1 MKEDAPRV
9 IKIPAKPEAT
19 RQAEARRQLRVAA
32 YCRVSTKEEDQA
44 NSYEVQKEYYTD
56 KIMSN
61 TAWTMAGI
69 FADKGI
75 TGTSAK
81 KREDFMRMIR
91 HCRQKKID
99 VILTKSVSRFSRNTV
114 DCLYYIRALK
124 QLGIAVIFE
133 KENINSLE
141 ENSELRITLSGAFAQ
156 SESESISANVTWGKR
171 RAMEAGKVSIQYKKL
186 YGYRKGEDGQPEII
200 PEQAEIVRWLY
211 ERYLTGASLRMIK
224 DELEQQVVKCF
235 EDSPE
240 WTISRIRSILQNEK
254 YCGDVLMQKTFRQ
267 DFINRKAIKNTGQL
281 PMYLIENHHE
291 GIVSREKYD
300 AVQAEIVRWLYERYL
315 TGASLRMIK
324 EELEQ
329 QGVRCSEDS
338 PEWTISRIRS
348 ILQNEKY
355 CGDVLMQ
362 KTFRQDFI
370 NRKAIKNTGQLPMY
384 LIENHHEGIVSREKY
399 DAIQAEMARRNAAK
413 SPSKNAVTGMASYAS
428 KYALSERLVCGE
440 CGTLYRR
447 CTWTRNGEKRV
458 VWRCVSRLDYGK
470 KYCHNSPTLDEA
482 PLQQAILAVLNTAMA
497 DKNSLIRQITA
508 AMETELI
515 PFPGGTMSLGDIE
528 CRLRV
533 LEQQFQT
540 LLEKA
545 TDDPAAYGGQF
556 KEILDEQTFLKE
568 KRSVILANNN
578 EQTKANQRIMD
589 AAQTLENASP
599 HITEWDES
607 AVRQL
612 VETVKILSKDE
623 IAVTLKGGIEICQKI
638 MY

>member
-19 RQAEARRQLRVAA
+19 RQADARRQLRVAA

-99 VILTKSVSRFSRNTV
+99 VIW
-114 DCLYYIRALK
+114 I
-124 QLGIAVIFE
+124 
-133 KENINSLE
+133 
-141 ENSELRITLSGAFAQ
+141 
-156 SESESISANVTWGKR
+156 
-171 RAMEAGKVSIQYKKL
+171 
-186 YGYRKGEDGQPEII
+186 
-200 PEQAEIVRWLY
+200 
-211 ERYLTGASLRMIK
+211 
-224 DELEQQVVKCF
+224 
-235 EDSPE
+235 
-240 WTISRIRSILQNEK
+240 
-254 YCGDVLMQKTFRQ
+254 
-267 DFINRKAIKNTGQL
+267 
-281 PMYLIENHHE
+281 
-291 GIVSREKYD
+291 
-300 AVQAEIVRWLYERYL
+300 YERYL

-329 QGVRCSEDS
+329 QGVKCSEDS

-399 DAIQAEMARRNAAK
+399 DAVQAEMARRNAAK

-482 PLQQAILAVLNTAMA
+482 PLQQAILAALNTVMA
-497 DKNSLIRQITA
+497 DKNSLIRQITD
-508 AMETELI
+508 AMETEII

-528 CRLRV
+528 RRLRE

-568 KRSVILANNN
+568 KRAGILADNS
-578 EQTKANQRIMD
+578 EQAKANQRILD

-623 IAVTLKGGIEICQKI
+623 VAVTLKGGIEICQKI

>member
-19 RQAEARRQLRVAA
+19 RQADARRQLRVAA

-99 VILTKSVSRFSRNTV
+99 VIW
-114 DCLYYIRALK
+114 I
-124 QLGIAVIFE
+124 
-133 KENINSLE
+133 
-141 ENSELRITLSGAFAQ
+141 
-156 SESESISANVTWGKR
+156 
-171 RAMEAGKVSIQYKKL
+171 
-186 YGYRKGEDGQPEII
+186 
-200 PEQAEIVRWLY
+200 
-211 ERYLTGASLRMIK
+211 
-224 DELEQQVVKCF
+224 
-235 EDSPE
+235 
-240 WTISRIRSILQNEK
+240 
-254 YCGDVLMQKTFRQ
+254 
-267 DFINRKAIKNTGQL
+267 
-281 PMYLIENHHE
+281 
-291 GIVSREKYD
+291 
-300 AVQAEIVRWLYERYL
+300 YERYL

-329 QGVRCSEDS
+329 QGVKCSEDS

-384 LIENHHEGIVSREKY
+384 FIENHHEGIVSREKY
-399 DAIQAEMARRNAAK
+399 DAVQAEMARRNAAK

-482 PLQQAILAVLNTAMA
+482 PLQQAILAALNTAMA
-497 DKNSLIRQITA
+497 DKNSLIRQITD
-508 AMETELI
+508 AMETEII

-528 CRLRV
+528 RRLRE

-545 TDDPAAYGGQF
+545 TNDPAAYGGQF
-556 KEILDEQTFLKE
+556 KEILDEQMFLKE
-568 KRSVILANNN
+568 KRYGILADNN
-578 EQTKANQRIMD
+578 EQAKANQRIMD

-599 HITEWDES
+599 YITEWDES

-612 VETVKILSKDE
+612 VETVKVLSKDE
-623 IAVTLKGGIEICQKI
+623 VAVTPKGGIEICQKI

>member
-1 MKEDAPRV
+1 MKDDAPRV

-141 ENSELRITLSGAFAQ
+141 EDSELRITLSGAFAQ

-224 DELEQQVVKCF
+224 DELEQQGVKCF

-267 DFINRKAIKNTGQL
+267 DFINTR
-281 PMYLIENHHE
+281 P
-291 GIVSREKYD
+291 
-300 AVQAEIVRWLYERYL
+300 
-315 TGASLRMIK
+315 
-324 EELEQ
+324 
-329 QGVRCSEDS
+329 
-338 PEWTISRIRS
+338 SRI
-348 ILQNEKY
+348 
-355 CGDVLMQ
+355 
-362 KTFRQDFI
+362 
-370 NRKAIKNTGQLPMY
+370 
-384 LIENHHEGIVSREKY
+384 
-399 DAIQAEMARRNAAK
+399 QASFPCTSLKITTR
-413 SPSKNAVTGMASYAS
+413 
-428 KYALSERLVCGE
+428 ALSAVKSMMP
-440 CGTLYRR
+440 YRR
-447 CTWTRNGEKRV
+447 RWHG
-458 VWRCVSRLDYGK
+458 GM
-470 KYCHNSPTLDEA
+470 
-482 PLQQAILAVLNTAMA
+482 QQ
-497 DKNSLIRQITA
+497 
-508 AMETELI
+508 
-515 PFPGGTMSLGDIE
+515 
-528 CRLRV
+528 RV
-533 LEQQFQT
+533 LLKTQSQGWPPT
-540 LLEKA
+540 
-545 TDDPAAYGGQF
+545 PASM
-556 KEILDEQTFLKE
+556 
-568 KRSVILANNN
+568 RS
-578 EQTKANQRIMD
+578 R
-589 AAQTLENASP
+589 SG
-599 HITEWDES
+599 WS
-607 AVRQL
+607 AVSAGPCIAAAHGH
-612 VETVKILSKDE
+612 ETVKNESYG
-623 IAVTLKGGIEICQKI
+623 AV
-638 MY
+638 

>member
-19 RQAEARRQLRVAA
+19 RQADARRQLRVAA

-99 VILTKSVSRFSRNTV
+99 VIW
-114 DCLYYIRALK
+114 I
-124 QLGIAVIFE
+124 
-133 KENINSLE
+133 
-141 ENSELRITLSGAFAQ
+141 
-156 SESESISANVTWGKR
+156 
-171 RAMEAGKVSIQYKKL
+171 
-186 YGYRKGEDGQPEII
+186 
-200 PEQAEIVRWLY
+200 Y

-224 DELEQQVVKCF
+224 EELEQQGVKCS

-300 AVQAEIVRWLYERYL
+300 AVQAE
-315 TGASLRMIK
+315 
-324 EELEQ
+324 
-329 QGVRCSEDS
+329 
-338 PEWTISRIRS
+338 
-348 ILQNEKY
+348 
-355 CGDVLMQ
+355 
-362 KTFRQDFI
+362 
-370 NRKAIKNTGQLPMY
+370 
-384 LIENHHEGIVSREKY
+384 
-399 DAIQAEMARRNAAK
+399 MARRNAAK

-447 CTWTRNGEKRV
+447 CTWTRNGKKRV
-458 VWRCVSRLDYGK
+458 VWRFVSRLDYGK

-482 PLQQAILAVLNTAMA
+482 PLQQAILAALNTAMA
-497 DKNSLIRQITA
+497 DKNSLIRQITD
-508 AMETELI
+508 AMETEII

-528 CRLRV
+528 RRLRE

-545 TDDPAAYGGQF
+545 TNDPAAYGGQF

-589 AAQTLENASP
+589 AAQTLENASL

-623 IAVTLKGGIEICQKI
+623 VAVTLKGGIEICQKI

>member
-19 RQAEARRQLRVAA
+19 RQADARRQLRVAA

-99 VILTKSVSRFSRNTV
+99 VIW
-114 DCLYYIRALK
+114 I
-124 QLGIAVIFE
+124 
-133 KENINSLE
+133 
-141 ENSELRITLSGAFAQ
+141 
-156 SESESISANVTWGKR
+156 
-171 RAMEAGKVSIQYKKL
+171 
-186 YGYRKGEDGQPEII
+186 
-200 PEQAEIVRWLY
+200 Y

-224 DELEQQVVKCF
+224 EELEQQGVKCS

-300 AVQAEIVRWLYERYL
+300 AVQAE
-315 TGASLRMIK
+315 
-324 EELEQ
+324 
-329 QGVRCSEDS
+329 
-338 PEWTISRIRS
+338 
-348 ILQNEKY
+348 
-355 CGDVLMQ
+355 
-362 KTFRQDFI
+362 
-370 NRKAIKNTGQLPMY
+370 
-384 LIENHHEGIVSREKY
+384 
-399 DAIQAEMARRNAAK
+399 MARRNAAK

-447 CTWTRNGEKRV
+447 CTWTRNGKKRV

-482 PLQQAILAVLNTAMA
+482 PLQQAILAALNTAMA
-497 DKNSLIRQITA
+497 DKNSLIRQITD
-508 AMETELI
+508 AMETEII

-528 CRLRV
+528 RRLRE

-545 TDDPAAYGGQF
+545 TNDPAAYGGQF

-568 KRSVILANNN
+568 KRSGILANNN
-578 EQTKANQRIMD
+578 EQAKANQRIMD
-589 AAQTLENASP
+589 AAQTLENASL

-623 IAVTLKGGIEICQKI
+623 VAVTLKGGIEICQKI

>member
-19 RQAEARRQLRVAA
+19 RQADARRQLRVAA

-99 VILTKSVSRFSRNTV
+99 VIW
-114 DCLYYIRALK
+114 I
-124 QLGIAVIFE
+124 
-133 KENINSLE
+133 
-141 ENSELRITLSGAFAQ
+141 
-156 SESESISANVTWGKR
+156 
-171 RAMEAGKVSIQYKKL
+171 
-186 YGYRKGEDGQPEII
+186 
-200 PEQAEIVRWLY
+200 Y

-224 DELEQQVVKCF
+224 EELEQQGVKCS

-300 AVQAEIVRWLYERYL
+300 AVQAE
-315 TGASLRMIK
+315 
-324 EELEQ
+324 
-329 QGVRCSEDS
+329 
-338 PEWTISRIRS
+338 
-348 ILQNEKY
+348 
-355 CGDVLMQ
+355 
-362 KTFRQDFI
+362 
-370 NRKAIKNTGQLPMY
+370 
-384 LIENHHEGIVSREKY
+384 
-399 DAIQAEMARRNAAK
+399 MARRNAAK

-447 CTWTRNGEKRV
+447 CTWTRNGKKRV

-482 PLQQAILAVLNTAMA
+482 PLQQAILAALNTAMA
-497 DKNSLIRQITA
+497 DKNSLIRQITD
-508 AMETELI
+508 AMETEII

-528 CRLRV
+528 RRLRE

-545 TDDPAAYGGQF
+545 TNDPAAYGGQF

-623 IAVTLKGGIEICQKI
+623 VAVTLKGGIEICQKI